1 MREVGVVVQGSH
13 MRVLD
18 NHRFDRKVVVG
29 VRYILRML
37 GVYKVREVQVVGK
50 FLHNRHMLVEVDRK
64 VHKVQVVGR
73 FRHNRHML
81 VGVDHKVHKVQVVG
95 RFRHNRHMLG
105 EVDHKVQVGV
115 DRKV

>member
-1 MREVGVVVQGSH
+1 MSKETYR
-13 MRVLD
+13 R
-18 NHRFDRKVVVG
+18 VVVG
-29 VRYILRML
+29 EVRYSLYKW
-37 GVYKVREVQVVGK
+37 GVYKVRVVGR
-50 FLHNRHMLVEVDRK
+50 FHHNRHMLVEVDRK

-81 VGVDHKVHKVQVVG
+81 VEVDHKVHKVQVVG

-105 EVDHKVQVGV
+105 EVDRKVQGEV